1 MPMRFLNSKSF
12 FVTGLTLVFSA
23 VTAADKVASKF
34 NEADRLF
41 ALKVQPLLAEKCNGC
56 HGEDADDIDA
66 DYNMLTRE
74 GLLAGG
80 ETFGDQVMVVGDA
93 SKSFFVE
100 AIGWEDPDFEM
111 PPKENDRLTEEE
123 IALVK
128 QWINAGAVWP
138 SDETMLAIRKENARE
153 SVNDDGMI
161 VENSGGLGDNWTYRR
176 YQPEDVWAFLP
187 LEKPEVPH
195 SEQSGLGEGSNPVD
209 SFIHRKL
216 KKAEVNPAPKASGMV
231 LLRRATYDLTGL
243 PPTPDETAHFTKE
256 WEIDPEQAWL
266 SLIDRLLESPNYGER
281 WAQHWLD
288 VARYADTGGMSND
301 YERSNAWRYRDYV
314 IRAFNEDK
322 PYNEFII
329 EQLAGDELADI
340 SVAERKGADRV
351 HATRLKGDYNQQ
363 EAEWIV
369 AASFLRMGA
378 WDNAM
383 VKQPE
388 ARQIY
393 LDDVVNSV
401 GQTFLATTMRC
412 VKCHDHKFDPIPTK
426 DYYRMYSVFAST
438 QMAERNVPF
447 LEDESTEGLAE
458 KRAFTE
464 HMHNYAVKEKNKLTS
479 KREAAAKNWY
489 EENNLPY
496 VNHAERRS
504 MDDDVKPP
512 RHVGL
517 NIAEQG
523 QLKVREQDEWIW
535 NRRLQRSEPM
545 ANSVYSGTKKN
556 NNGRGLTMDQQQD
569 VKWRPENFIYTG
581 GALEA
586 PGEPVT
592 PGVLSALGL
601 SVEGAGNDDPWAI
614 TEEIEGRRLA
624 FAKWVAHERN
634 PLTARAFV
642 NRIWQHHFGQAI
654 AANPNN
660 FGASGKKPTHP
671 ELLDWLAADF
681 MENGWTL
688 KRLHRLIMTSGT
700 YLQAS
705 HHPERE
711 YIAAKDPDNKLLAYF
726 PTRRL
731 TAEEMRDSFLA
742 VTGELE
748 DARGGLPINPE
759 INMEVALQPRMIQ
772 FSLAPAYQPD
782 PTPEQRN
789 RRTIYSYRSRGMAD
803 PFLELFNQPNPND
816 ACEMRDD
823 AAVSPQAFTLLNSD
837 IITDRS
843 IAFAKS
849 IKEQASDPKEQ
860 INRAFV
866 RALGR
871 SADVIEMKQ
880 LSGYLSEM
888 VDYHQQVTPETPK
901 YPTKITRSLVEELS
915 GQIFEYEEILPNF
928 EDYQADLKASDV
940 DAETRALADVCLLLF
955 NTNEFSY
962 IY

>member
-1 MPMRFLNSKSF
+1 MDLLTNLRSSPRRLQHRKLKSSTKLEDPDMPMRFLNSKSF

-123 IALVK
+123 IAFVK

-458 KRAFTE
+458 KGAFTE

-523 QLKVREQDEWIW
+523 QLKVREQD
-535 NRRLQRSEPM
+535 
-545 ANSVYSGTKKN
+545 
-556 NNGRGLTMDQQQD
+556 
-569 VKWRPENFIYTG
+569 
-581 GALEA
+581 
-586 PGEPVT
+586 
-592 PGVLSALGL
+592 
-601 SVEGAGNDDPWAI
+601 
-614 TEEIEGRRLA
+614 
-624 FAKWVAHERN
+624 
-634 PLTARAFV
+634 
-642 NRIWQHHFGQAI
+642 
-654 AANPNN
+654 
-660 FGASGKKPTHP
+660 
-671 ELLDWLAADF
+671 
-681 MENGWTL
+681 
-688 KRLHRLIMTSGT
+688 
-700 YLQAS
+700 
-705 HHPERE
+705 
-711 YIAAKDPDNKLLAYF
+711 
-726 PTRRL
+726 
-731 TAEEMRDSFLA
+731 
-742 VTGELE
+742 
-748 DARGGLPINPE
+748 
-759 INMEVALQPRMIQ
+759 
-772 FSLAPAYQPD
+772 
-782 PTPEQRN
+782 
-789 RRTIYSYRSRGMAD
+789 
-803 PFLELFNQPNPND
+803 
-816 ACEMRDD
+816 
-823 AAVSPQAFTLLNSD
+823 
-837 IITDRS
+837 
-843 IAFAKS
+843 
-849 IKEQASDPKEQ
+849 
-860 INRAFV
+860 
-866 RALGR
+866 
-871 SADVIEMKQ
+871 
-880 LSGYLSEM
+880 
-888 VDYHQQVTPETPK
+888 
-901 YPTKITRSLVEELS
+901 
-915 GQIFEYEEILPNF
+915 
-928 EDYQADLKASDV
+928 
-940 DAETRALADVCLLLF
+940 
-955 NTNEFSY
+955 
-962 IY
+962 